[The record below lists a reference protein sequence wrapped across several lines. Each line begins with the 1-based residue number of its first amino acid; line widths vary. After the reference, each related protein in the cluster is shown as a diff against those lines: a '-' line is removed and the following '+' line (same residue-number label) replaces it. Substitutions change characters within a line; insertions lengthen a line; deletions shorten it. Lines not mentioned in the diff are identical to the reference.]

1 MSTPRRHLL
10 LAMGSRGD
18 VEPMVALAVGLVA
31 AGHRARV
38 LGLADYAPLAAA
50 HGVEYVR
57 VEARI
62 DDALALAQ
70 GRLGR
75 RLLSTAPAQGLV
87 LRSWMRG
94 LAAPFADAVLEA
106 AAPGEVVLT
115 GVLSRDVATALAED
129 RGCRPV
135 LVVHTAQVP
144 TMLRESHFFAH
155 WFTDVEALNR
165 LGVRLNWQVSTSLG
179 RDVAV
184 LVRRRLGLRV
194 PGIREATARG
204 DVFPTV
210 VTASPLLVPP
220 AADWPPGTHQTGAL
234 VLPER
239 PFTADAALADF
250 LAAGPAPVY
259 VGFGSMARTTGAEV
273 RALAT
278 EAARRTG
285 LRVVTPADPGQP
297 TSRLGAGVPG
307 ADVLAVAEVP
317 HPWLFGRMQAV
328 VHHGGAGTSEA
339 ALRAGVPSAAVAFGA
354 DQPYHARRLH
364 ALGVGPLPPRIR
376 RLTGAR
382 LADVLREMTS
392 GPHAGAYRAR
402 AAELGA
408 VSRAGDGV
416 GRTVAL
422 LDDLMA

>member
-1 MSTPRRHLL
+1 MATPRDHLL

-18 VEPMVALAVGLVA
+18 VEPMVALALGLVA

-50 HGVEYVR
+50 HGIEYVS
-57 VEARI
+57 VEAQI
-62 DDALALAQ
+62 DDALALAH
-70 GRLGR
+70 GRVGR
-75 RLLSTAPAQGLV
+75 ALLSTAPAQGLI
-87 LRSWMRG
+87 LRSWMRA
-94 LAAPFADAVLEA
+94 LATPFADAVLGTA
-106 AAPGEVVLT
+106 GPGEVVLT
-115 GVLSRDVATALAED
+115 GVLTRDVATALAED
-129 RGCRPV
+129 RGCRPA

-155 WFTDVEALNR
+155 WFTGVPALDR
-165 LGVRLNWQVSTSLG
+165 MGVRLSWEVSTSLG

-184 LVRRRLGLRV
+184 CVRRQLGLRV
-194 PGIREATARG
+194 PGMREATARG
-204 DVFPTV
+204 DAFPTV

-220 AADWPPGTHQTGAL
+220 AADWPSGTHQTGAL
-234 VLPER
+234 VLPEQR
-239 PFTADAALADF
+239 FTPDEVLADF

-273 RALAT
+273 RAMGT
-278 EAARRTG
+278 EAGRRTA

-297 TSRLGAGVPG
+297 TSRLS

-317 HPWLFGRMQAV
+317 HPWLFPRMQAV
-328 VHHGGAGTSEA
+328 VHHGGAGTSAA

-376 RLTGAR
+376 RLTDAR
-382 LADVLREMTS
+382 LAEVLREMTT
-392 GPHAGAYRAR
+392 GPNAAAYRAR
-402 AAELGA
+402 ADELGA
-408 VSRAGDGV
+408 VSREEDGV

-422 LDDLMA
+422 LDEQHAMN

>member
-1 MSTPRRHLL
+1 MPTPRDHLL

-50 HGVEYVR
+50 YGVEYVP
-57 VEARI
+57 VDARI
-62 DDALALAQ
+62 DDALAMVH
-70 GRLGR
+70 GRVGR

-87 LRSWMRG
+87 LRSWMRS
-94 LAAPFADAVLEA
+94 LAAPFADAVLGTA
-106 AAPGEVVLT
+106 MPDEVVLT
-115 GVLSRDVATALAED
+115 GVLTRDVATALAEA
-129 RGCRPV
+129 RGCHPV

-155 WFTDVEALNR
+155 WFTGVEALDR
-165 LGVRLNWQVSTSLG
+165 LGVRLSWEVSTSLG

-184 LVRRRLGLRV
+184 HVRRRLGLRV
-194 PGIREATARG
+194 PRMREATGLG
-204 DVFPTV
+204 DAFPTV

-220 AADWPPGTHQTGAL
+220 AADWPAGTHQTGAL
-234 VLPER
+234 VLPEQ
-239 PFTADAALADF
+239 PFTPDEELESF
-250 LAAGPAPVY
+250 LTHGATPVY

-273 RALAT
+273 GALVT
-278 EAARRTG
+278 EAARLAG

-297 TSRLGAGVPG
+297 TSRLST
-307 ADVLAVAEVP
+307 DVLTVAEVP
-317 HPWLFGRMQAV
+317 HARLFPQMQAV
-328 VHHGGAGTSEA
+328 VHHGGAGTSTA
-339 ALRAGVPSAAVAFGA
+339 GLRAGVPSAAVAFGA
-354 DQPYHARRLH
+354 DQPFHARRLH
-364 ALGVGPLPPRIR
+364 ALGVGPLPPRIG

-382 LADVLREMTS
+382 LAETLRKMTS
-392 GPHAGAYRAR
+392 GPHAEPYRAR

-408 VSRAGDGV
+408 VSRAEDGV

-422 LDDLMA
+422 LDELVAGGAQ